1 MKQWLKTL
9 ILGLTSGVAV
19 AAGGWAW
26 KNCLE
31 KKADE
36 LKQGYDGQKKDSQKK
51 EG

>member
-9 ILGLTSGVAV
+9 LMGVTSGLAV

-31 KKADE
+31 KKANE
-36 LKQGYDGQKKDSQKK
+36 LKAGYDQRKKDSEK
-51 EG
+51 

>member
-9 ILGLTSGVAV
+9 LMGLTSGLAV

-31 KKADE
+31 GKANE
-36 LKQGYDGQKKDSQKK
+36 LKKGYDRSKNSSEKKV
-51 EG
+51 G